1 LTPLALC
8 AQKDSSLTPLT
19 TLPVRTLPSM
29 ADIDPP
35 VDDIFAGMKK
45 KKKGS
50 KKAAVNLDEL
60 DVDAPAAA
68 APSNDATSVSGS
80 GAAANLAAAPTP
92 ADADSDGEL
101 DFSSIK
107 KKKKKSVRIDSDVE
121 DAADLEDSKPKSK
134 KRVDNLGN
142 EVDDEQPTEE
152 VTAVDASGMDEFA
165 DLKKKR
171 KKSSKKAFDLD
182 AFEKELAEA
191 EATQDEPKSIL
202 KKPTPAGSDDEGA
215 EENDDEEDEP
225 VEGEDPFG
233 KDDHDDSRASKAE
246 AAANAKAWLTED
258 RDYTYTE
265 VSRHGQLPSCSPCF

>member
-1 LTPLALC
+1 MTDTLDLAFRRTLRSPR
-8 AQKDSSLTPLT
+8 SSPST
-19 TLPVRTLPSM
+19 TLPLRSLPSM

-92 ADADSDGEL
+92 ADAD
-101 DFSSIK
+101 FSSIK

-152 VTAVDASGMDEFA
+152 VTAVDASGMEEFA

-191 EATQDEPKSIL
+191 EASQDEPKSIL

>member
-1 LTPLALC
+1 
-8 AQKDSSLTPLT
+8 
-19 TLPVRTLPSM
+19 M

-92 ADADSDGEL
+92 ADAAGAESDGEL

-142 EVDDEQPTEE
+142 EVDDEQPTDE

-191 EATQDEPKSIL
+191 EATQGGGGGDEPKSIL

-215 EENDDEEDEP
+215 EENDDDEDEP

-265 VSRHGQLPSCSPCF
+265 VSRHGQTNCGPFRCCSVCF